1 MKQTLTNVARALTV
15 LLLFV
20 PAPLALS
27 TPSPAYADAGAA
39 VVAAPAVEAP
49 APTPPDT
56 EQPWTARF
64 LAPAIVV
71 LGIAVVVAAGA
82 YYIVRIRSRYRVM

>member
-1 MKQTLTNVARALTV
+1 MKQTLTDLVYALAV

-20 PAPLALS
+20 TAPLALS
-27 TPSPAYADAGAA
+27 APSPAYADTAAA

-49 APTPPDT
+49 APVPPDT

-71 LGIAVVVAAGA
+71 LGVAVVVAAGA
-82 YYIVRIRSRYRVM
+82 YYIVKVRGRYRVM